1 MVLTNKGGGIEGVMR
16 ESGDLCVS
24 RRVYGLFGGGYARI
38 DGFMRG
44 KWNLCGCE
52 LIA

>member
-1 MVLTNKGGGIEGVMR
+1 MR
-16 ESGDLCVS
+16 ESEDLCVS

-44 KWNLCGCE
+44 KWILCGCE